1 MECKPLRRREG
12 EKERGKER
20 GGREGRRE
28 GDWEGGNEGGRR
40 EREEREGGEGGR
52 RERVERRERR
62 VKIEI
67 ARSVREVITLDNRA
81 NHCRVDTVSILVMG
95 R

>member
-1 MECKPLRRREG
+1 M
-12 EKERGKER
+12 
-20 GGREGRRE
+20 
-28 GDWEGGNEGGRR
+28 
-40 EREEREGGEGGR
+40 
-52 RERVERRERR
+52 ERRERR